1 MNEEL
6 IQSFLSAKVF
16 GLVGASD
23 NPEKYGNIIL
33 KNLVSKGYKVLPVNP
48 GKSVIEGLE
57 CFSDIASLPE
67 YVKFL
72 NFVIP
77 APRAK
82 KMMQAVKDKG
92 IEIVWFQPG
101 AYDDDLI
108 GECEKLGIQS
118 IHDGS
123 CIMVCAASGCK

>member
-6 IQSFLSAKVF
+6 IKTFLAARVF
-16 GLVGASD
+16 GLIGASD

-48 GKSVIEGLE
+48 SKQSIEGID
-57 CFSDIASLPE
+57 CFANIASLPE

-72 NFVIP
+72 NFVVP
-77 APRAK
+77 APK
-82 KMMQAVKDKG
+82 SLKMMSAVKDKG

-101 AYDDDLI
+101 AYNDELI
-108 GECEKLGIQS
+108 NECTKLGIKA
-118 IHDGS
+118 IHDGA
-123 CIMVCAASGCK
+123 CIMVCAAACR